1 MGEAYL
7 QIHWQVEV
15 VVLALVLAD
24 HLEERLLLELVGDVP
39 DHNSG
44 PLLLVFKYA
53 VNVDVICQFLLFRS
67 RCLFLFWR
75 FQLRR
80 LNT

>member
-39 DHNSG
+39 DHDRG
-44 PLLLVFKYA
+44 PLLLVFEYA
-53 VNVDVICQFLLFRS
+53 VYVDVISQFLLFRS
-67 RCLFLFWR
+67 GCLLLFWR
-75 FQLRR
+75 FELRR